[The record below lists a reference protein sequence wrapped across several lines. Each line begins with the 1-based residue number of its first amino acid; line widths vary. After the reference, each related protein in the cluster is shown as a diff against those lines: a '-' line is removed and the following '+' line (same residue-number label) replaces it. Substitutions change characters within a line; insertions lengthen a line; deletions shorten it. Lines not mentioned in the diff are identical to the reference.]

1 MTNNEIKLKTE
12 KWRYSDD
19 DGNYVDFREEV
30 ERLLVSTTY
39 LGTSPAA
46 LHAEW
51 ILAAGICSHARL
63 IMRTTSCLV
72 IGSQLPSSS
81 VWPTFHA
88 FQMARKRDL
97 NDRMTST
104 SRGCTTD
111 VQPPGTYWTSTPIP
125 STASATA
132 WWTCAGYRSM
142 TKWNGRPL
150 AYGRRT
156 SSTQVVIV
164 PTLAQPVLLATIWNA
179 Q

>member
-12 KWRYSDD
+12 KWRYTDD

-81 VWPTFHA
+81 VWPIFHA

-111 VQPPGTYWTSTPIP
+111 VQPPGLPP
-125 STASATA
+125 PP
-132 WWTCAGYRSM
+132 RFPPQH
-142 TKWNGRPL
+142 RPL
-150 AYGRRT
+150 LGEHAQGIDPWPNGMGDRWRT
-156 SSTQVVIV
+156 GEELHRPRSLSF
-164 PTLAQPVLLATIWNA
+164 PL
-179 Q
+179 